1 MSRANGPREGSH
13 AYLIPGQR
21 ERVETWRIPRNRGYQ
36 ETGHSRKKVSG
47 TFFVRPR
54 SPARPDCCFQAQPFD
69 DPRSP
74 PFVAIRSSTRDRMP
88 DGRQFGLGLRD
99 VHVVQPAGVSS
110 DGPRC
115 QD

>member
-1 MSRANGPREGSH
+1 MRT
-13 AYLIPGQR
+13 LF
-21 ERVETWRIPRNRGYQ
+21 RGNESVSKRGGYRGI
-36 ETGHSRKKVSG
+36 EATRKKVSG

-54 SPARPDCCFQAQPFD
+54 SPARPDCCFQAQPID